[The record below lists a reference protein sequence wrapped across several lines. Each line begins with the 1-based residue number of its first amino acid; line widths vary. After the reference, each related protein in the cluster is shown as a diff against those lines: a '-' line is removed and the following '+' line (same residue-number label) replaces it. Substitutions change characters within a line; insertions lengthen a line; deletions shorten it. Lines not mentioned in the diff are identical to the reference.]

1 MIRKRTVDLTV
12 STLTGIEQEIA
23 GQRQQGE
30 GNRFSRAKNKALQ
43 RTGTLYFATVL
54 LI

>member
-1 MIRKRTVDLTV
+1 MPILRSRLYPVLKNGDSDKEEDTVDLTA

-30 GNRFSRAKNKALQ
+30 K
-43 RTGTLYFATVL
+43 
-54 LI
+54 